1 MSKKSKY
8 LRLNI
13 DRIIDALL
21 EVQEH
26 FPEIN
31 RVLEL
36 HREHITDEII
46 QNMVAGYKFVD
57 NLVASDI
64 SLFSDLG
71 LQYMLEL
78 NHIVLC
84 GRDPK
89 VRLEYTHHITETR
102 RRFYENIQPIKRWYK
117 KHKDDSPIKVAS
129 EVYVGILSRPQLYI
143 EGNHRTGSLIATFL
157 LLTRG
162 CPPFVLNKDNAV
174 AYFQP
179 SSQIKFSD
187 KTSFKGKLRLPKYE
201 KAFKAFLEENIS
213 EDFLLRPSSPQ
224 PE

>member
-1 MSKKSKY
+1 LGKKPKN

-13 DRIIDALL
+13 DKIIDALL

-31 RVLEL
+31 RRLEL
-36 HREHITDEII
+36 HREFLTDEII

-57 NLVASDI
+57 NLVAADVG
-64 SLFSDLG
+64 LFSDLG

-102 RRFYENIQPIKRWYK
+102 QRFYQNVQPVKRWYK
-117 KHKDDSPIKVAS
+117 KHKNESALKVAS

-143 EGNHRTGSLIATFL
+143 EGNHRTGSLIATYL

-162 CPPFVLNKDNAV
+162 SPPFVLNVDNAV

-201 KAFKAFLEENIS
+201 KAFKAFLEENLN
-213 EDFLLRPSSPQ
+213 EEFLVHPDIDNPN
-224 PE
+224 

>member
-1 MSKKSKY
+1 
-8 LRLNI
+8 
-13 DRIIDALL
+13 
-21 EVQEH
+21 
-26 FPEIN
+26 
-31 RVLEL
+31 
-36 HREHITDEII
+36 
-46 QNMVAGYKFVD
+46 MVAGYKFVD
-57 NLVASDI
+57 NLVATDI

-84 GRDPK
+84 GRDPR
-89 VRLEYTHHITETR
+89 VRLEYTQHITETR
-102 RRFYENIQPIKRWYK
+102 RRFYQYIQPIKRWYK
-117 KHKDDSPIKVAS
+117 KHKNESTLKVAS

-143 EGNHRTGSLIATFL
+143 EGNHRTGSLIATYL

-162 CPPFVLNKDNAV
+162 SPPFVLNVDNAV

-201 KAFKAFLEENIS
+201 KAFKAFLEENLS
-213 EDFLLRPSSPQ
+213 EDFLLHPTSHESD
-224 PE
+224 